1 MHEMYKEVLL
11 EIALSISG
19 ELDIKGLLQQCM
31 PLFLRKLD
39 CTAAGVVNAGK
50 EPGIELVMPRFMQ
63 NNEGFLDIIGQLT
76 VDVPPEE
83 DRNWRVLTRETG
95 VYYGFVLD
103 NFGLLVLVRARP
115 FKPFFINEL
124 LPLTRMLARACLSCQ
139 AVQERRQAEI
149 ELKRQKQIIDAIID
163 HAPIGIWLMGRDQNM
178 IRVNRYF
185 QEKTGIG
192 TDDPAITPGELDL
205 CQQSDR
211 TALTAKTPFQCEEAI
226 TFKDGTQHV
235 LQTIKNAIYTEEGE
249 LLGIL
254 GLGVDI
260 TKRKQAEEALLSQ
273 KAHFESL
280 FTHTN
285 DAMAFFNTRHEIV
298 TINTRFTRIF
308 GYTEQEVAGRNIN
321 TVVDPGKMAREY
333 GSPRILRG
341 ETIELEDV
349 RYTRNGSPLNIL
361 LKGGPVY
368 INGRITGGYAIYS
381 DITQRKQAEQELI
394 RAKESAEAASR
405 AKSSFLANMSHEI
418 RTPLNG
424 VISMMSLLEET
435 PLSHDQRE
443 YMDMAVVSAESLLG
457 IINDVLDFSRVEAG
471 RLELVC
477 RNFDLEQEM
486 ARLITVISGRCRD
499 KSIELLMRYDVTG
512 PGMVWGDNLRL
523 RQVLFNLLG
532 NAVKFTEKGHILL
545 EATCLEQTASQARI
559 RISVSD
565 TGIGIAKE
573 KQEEIFEHFTQVD
586 YSSTRKYGGSGL
598 GLAISRHLVQ
608 LMGGDLTVVSQPGQ
622 GAEFLFELDFPL
634 VPDAETSSLPQV
646 LSGLRVLVVDDNTI
660 NRRIL
665 SEYLTSWQMVPV
677 LADSGSQALAVL
689 EEHRQAGLGIDLALL
704 DYAMPDMDGIQLARQ
719 IRQIPRWQKM
729 VHIALSSFWG
739 EMPPDLLSKNG
750 FSACLPKPVN
760 RADLQASM
768 LNCLNGQ
775 REAIREDH
783 RDLFRGDAVPGQ
795 PETPFSKY
803 ASPGNRGGYQIPP
816 GLKIL
821 LVEDHPINRK
831 AVLMMLSQADIQ
843 VTSAENGQEAVLLA
857 GQTRFDLILMD
868 VQMPVM
874 DGLEATRQIRQHEAG
889 AASVPVV
896 ALTANVMAESRS
908 HCIAA
913 GMTDFLAKPVTKSD
927 LLRLVQKYCPAG
939 KNKPE
944 KPAPVPA
951 LEKVKPTPATS
962 PAQVF
967 EPEDK
972 PGAGER
978 SNPASRIFNHAGFM
992 ERYDH
997 DIEFAAEIMQD
1008 FLKELPEILVRI
1020 QDAVTSRS
1028 VKAADR
1034 VAHKLKGAAG
1044 YAGAEDISTLCAGL
1058 RLSLESQ
1065 VWPDVDRDLVSL
1077 ADSVRL
1083 FTAEVHRYFA
1093 HINQPLEP

>member
-19 ELDIKGLLQQCM
+19 EFDIKRLLQQCM

-39 CTAAGVVNAGK
+39 CTAAGVIKTGK

-63 NNEGFLDIIGQLT
+63 NNQGFLDIIAQLT
-76 VDVPPEE
+76 VDVPPDE

-115 FKPFFINEL
+115 FEPFFINEL
-124 LPLTRMLARACLSCQ
+124 LPLTRMLARACLSCR

-149 ELKRQKQIIDAIID
+149 ELKRQNQIIDAIID
-163 HAPIGIWLMGRDQNM
+163 HAPIGIWLMGRDQTP

-192 TDDPAITPGELDL
+192 TDAPAITPRELDL

-211 TALTAKTPFQCEEAI
+211 MALAAKTPFQCEEII

-254 GLGVDI
+254 GLGLDI
-260 TKRKQAEEALLSQ
+260 T
-273 KAHFESL
+273 H
-280 FTHTN
+280 
-285 DAMAFFNTRHEIV
+285 
-298 TINTRFTRIF
+298 
-308 GYTEQEVAGRNIN
+308 
-321 TVVDPGKMAREY
+321 
-333 GSPRILRG
+333 
-341 ETIELEDV
+341 
-349 RYTRNGSPLNIL
+349 
-361 LKGGPVY
+361 
-368 INGRITGGYAIYS
+368 
-381 DITQRKQAEQELI
+381 RKQAEQELI

-435 PLSHDQRE
+435 PLSHDQQE

-545 EATCLEQTASQARI
+545 EATCLEQTARQARI

-565 TGIGIAKE
+565 TGIGIEKE

-598 GLAISRHLVQ
+598 GLAISRHLVE
-608 LMGGDLTVVSQPGQ
+608 LMGGELIVVSQPGQ
-622 GAEFLFELDFPL
+622 GAEFMFELDFPL
-634 VPDAETSSLPQV
+634 VPDAEKSPLPEV
-646 LSGLRVLVVDDNTI
+646 LSGLRVLVVDDNAI

-677 LADSGSQALAVL
+677 SADSGAQALAVL
-689 EEHRQAGLGIDLALL
+689 VEHSQKGVRIDMALL
-704 DYAMPDMDGIQLARQ
+704 DYAMPDMDGIQLARE
-719 IRQIPRWQKM
+719 IRRLPYWHKM
-729 VHIALSSFWG
+729 VLIALSSFWG

-768 LNCLNGQ
+768 LNCLDGR
-775 REAIREDH
+775 REATRVGH
-783 RDLFRGDAVPGQ
+783 SDLFRGDAVPGQ
-795 PETPFSKY
+795 PAPPFSKY
-803 ASPGNRGGYQIPP
+803 GLSGYMSGNQIPP

-831 AVLMMLSQADIQ
+831 AVLMMLNHADIQ
-843 VTSAENGQEAVLLA
+843 VTTAENGQEAVLLA
-857 GQTRFDLILMD
+857 GQIRFDLILMD

-944 KPAPVPA
+944 KPAPKPAPAQVPDQ
-951 LEKVKPTPATS
+951 EKVQPTPEIS

-967 EPEDK
+967 APENK

-978 SNPASRIFNHAGFM
+978 SKPSSRIFNHAGFM

-1008 FLKELPEILVRI
+1008 FLKELSEILVRI
-1020 QDAVTSRS
+1020 QDAVTSRN
-1028 VKAADR
+1028 VEAADR
-1034 VAHKLKGAAG
+1034 VVHKLKGAAG
-1044 YAGAEDISTLCAGL
+1044 YAGAEDISTLCMGL
-1058 RLSLESQ
+1058 RRSLENQ
-1065 VWPDVDRDLVSL
+1065 AWPDVDRDLVLL
-1077 ADSVRL
+1077 ADSARL
-1083 FTAEVHRYFA
+1083 FTAAAHRYFA
-1093 HINQPLEP
+1093 HINQPLDTNP

>member
-19 ELDIKGLLQQCM
+19 ELDIKRLLQQCM

-39 CTAAGVVNAGK
+39 CTAAGVINTGQQ
-50 EPGIELVMPRFMQ
+50 PGIEMVMPRSMQ
-63 NNEGFLDIIGQLT
+63 NNEGFLHIIAQLT
-76 VDVPPEE
+76 VDVPRDE
-83 DRNWRVLTRETG
+83 DRNWQVLATETG

-115 FKPFFINEL
+115 FEPFFINEL
-124 LPLTRMLARACLSCQ
+124 LPLARMLARACLSCR

-149 ELKRQKQIIDAIID
+149 ELKRQNQIIDAIID
-163 HAPIGIWLMGRDQNM
+163 HAPIGIWLMGRDQNL

-192 TDDPAITPGELDL
+192 TNAPAITPRELEL
-205 CQQSDR
+205 CQKSDR
-211 TALTAKTPFQCEEAI
+211 MALAARTPFQCEERI

-254 GLGVDI
+254 GLGLDI
-260 TKRKQAEEALLSQ
+260 TKRKQAEEELLSQ

-285 DAMAFFNTRHEIV
+285 DAMAFFNTRHEVV
-298 TINTRFTRIF
+298 TINARFTQMF
-308 GYTEQEVAGRNIN
+308 GYTGEQVAGQNIN
-321 TVVDPGKMAREY
+321 TVVDPEKKAREY

-424 VISMMSLLEET
+424 VISMMSLLDET
-435 PLSHDQRE
+435 PLNDDQRE

-477 RNFDLEQEM
+477 RNFDLEQEL

-499 KSIELLMRYDVTG
+499 KKIELLMRYDVTG

-545 EATCLEQTASQARI
+545 EAKCLKQAARQARI

-565 TGIGIAKE
+565 TGIGIEKE
-573 KQEEIFEHFTQVD
+573 KQKEIFEHFTQVD

-598 GLAISRHLVQ
+598 GLAISRHLVE
-608 LMGGDLTVVSQPGQ
+608 LMGGELTVVSQPGQ
-622 GAEFLFELDFPL
+622 GAEFMFELDFPL
-634 VPDAETSSLPQV
+634 VPDAETSPPPQV
-646 LSGLRVLVVDDNTI
+646 LSGLRVLVVDDNAI

-665 SEYLTSWQMVPV
+665 SEYLISWQMVPV
-677 LADSGSQALAVL
+677 SADSGAQALAVL
-689 EEHRQAGLGIDLALL
+689 DEQRQKGVSIAMALL

-719 IRQIPRWQKM
+719 IRQTPCWDKM
-729 VHIALSSFWG
+729 VLIALSSFWG

-750 FSACLPKPVN
+750 FTACLPKPVN

-768 LNCLNGQ
+768 LNCLDGRRETTRTGQ
-775 REAIREDH
+775 RG
-783 RDLFRGDAVPGQ
+783 LFRGDTLPGQ
-795 PETPFSKY
+795 PGEPFSKHI
-803 ASPGNRGGYQIPP
+803 SLGDRSGYQIPE

-831 AVLMMLSQADIQ
+831 AVLMMLNQADIQ
-843 VTSAENGQEAVLLA
+843 VTTAENGEQAVLLA

-874 DGLEATRQIRQHEAG
+874 DGLEATRQIRHHEG
-889 AASVPVV
+889 GNASVPVI

-908 HCIAA
+908 HCFAA

-927 LLRLVQKYCPAG
+927 LLRLVQKYCAAG
-939 KNKPE
+939 Q
-944 KPAPVPA
+944 
-951 LEKVKPTPATS
+951 S
-962 PAQVF
+962 QPAQPVSVPEPENDGFGPSPPSPEVF
-967 EPEDK
+967 EPENK
-972 PGAGER
+972 PRMEEP
-978 SNPASRIFNHAGFM
+978 SKLPPLIFDHAGFM

-997 DIEFAAEIMQD
+997 NIEFAAEIMQD
-1008 FLKELPEILVRI
+1008 FLKELSGIVDRV
-1020 QDAVTSRS
+1020 QNAVASRDGGE
-1028 VKAADR
+1028 ADR
-1034 VAHKLKGAAG
+1034 VVHKLKGAAG
-1044 YAGAEDISTLCAGL
+1044 YAGAEDISALCQAM
-1058 RLSLESQ
+1058 RRSLEYPA
-1065 VWPDVDRDLVSL
+1065 WPDVDRDLVL
-1077 ADSVRL
+1077 LGDCARR
-1083 FTAEVHRYFA
+1083 FTAEARRYFS
-1093 HINQPLEP
+1093 HIGQPLE

>member
-19 ELDIKGLLQQCM
+19 ELDIKRLLQQCM

-39 CTAAGVVNAGK
+39 CTAAGVIKTGK
-50 EPGIELVMPRFMQ
+50 ESGIELVMPRFMQ
-63 NNEGFLDIIGQLT
+63 NNEGFQDIIEQLT
-76 VDVPPEE
+76 IDVPPDE
-83 DRNWRVLTRETG
+83 DRNWRILTRETG

-115 FKPFFINEL
+115 FESFFINEL
-124 LPLTRMLARACLSCQ
+124 LPLTRMLARACLSCR
-139 AVQERRQAEI
+139 ALQERRQAEI
-149 ELKRQKQIIDAIID
+149 ELKRQNQIIDAIID
-163 HAPIGIWLMGRDQNM
+163 HAPIGIWLMGRDQTP

-192 TDDPAITPGELDL
+192 TNAPAITPRELDL

-211 TALTAKTPFQCEEAI
+211 MALAAKTPFQCEEAI

-254 GLGVDI
+254 GLGLDI

-280 FTHTN
+280 FIHTN

-298 TINTRFTRIF
+298 TINNRFTQIF
-308 GYTEQEVAGRNIN
+308 GYTEHEVAGRNIN
-321 TVVDPGKMAREY
+321 TVVDPGKKAREY
-333 GSPRILRG
+333 GSPRILLG
-341 ETIELEDV
+341 ETIELEDI
-349 RYTRNGSPLNIL
+349 RYTRNGTPLNIL

-368 INGRITGGYAIYS
+368 INGKITGGYAIYS
-381 DITQRKQAEQELI
+381 DITHRKQAEQELI

-405 AKSSFLANMSHEI
+405 AKSAFLANMSHEI

-477 RNFDLEQEM
+477 RNFDLEQEL

-499 KSIELLMRYDVTG
+499 KNIELLMRYDVTA

-532 NAVKFTEKGHILL
+532 NAVKFTERGHILL
-545 EATCLEQTASQARI
+545 EAKCLEQTASQARI

-573 KQEEIFEHFTQVD
+573 KQAEIFEHFTQVD

-608 LMGGDLTVVSQPGQ
+608 LMGGELSVVSQPEQ

-634 VPDAETSSLPQV
+634 VPDAQTSPPPPT

-677 LADSGSQALAVL
+677 LADSGTQALAVL
-689 EEHRQAGLGIDLALL
+689 EEHRQTGRGLDLALL

-719 IRQIPRWQKM
+719 IRQTPHWHQM
-729 VHIALSSFWG
+729 VLIALSSFWG
-739 EMPPDLLSKNG
+739 EMPPDLLSQNG

-775 REAIREDH
+775 REATRAGHIHLSRPY
-783 RDLFRGDAVPGQ
+783 AVSDS
-795 PETPFSKY
+795 PETPSSNY
-803 ASPGNRGGYQIPP
+803 ASSGKTGIFQIPP

-831 AVLMMLSQADIQ
+831 AVQMMLNQADIQ
-843 VTSAENGQEAVLLA
+843 VTTAENGQQAVSLT

-874 DGLEATRQIRQHEAG
+874 DGLEATRQIRIHEGG
-889 AASVPVV
+889 AVSVPVV

-927 LLRLVQKYCPAG
+927 LLRLIQKYCPVG
-939 KNKPE
+939 KH
-944 KPAPVPA
+944 KPAQPIPVPPR
-951 LEKVKPTPATS
+951 EKVHPPTETLA
-962 PAQVF
+962 ADVF
-967 EPEDK
+967 EPENK
-972 PGAGER
+972 PGTEKL
-978 SNPASRIFNHAGFM
+978 SNPSSQIFNPAGFM

-1008 FLKELPEILVRI
+1008 FLKELSEILVRI
-1020 QDAVTSRS
+1020 QDAVTSRNGE
-1028 VKAADR
+1028 AADR
-1034 VAHKLKGAAG
+1034 VVHKLKGASG
-1044 YAGAEDISTLCAGL
+1044 YAGAEDISTLCTGL
-1058 RLSLESQ
+1058 RRSLENRA
-1065 VWPDVDRDLVSL
+1065 WPEVDRDLVSL
-1077 ADSVRL
+1077 ADSARL
-1083 FTAEVHRYFA
+1083 FTAEARRYFA
-1093 HINQPLEP
+1093 HINQPLE